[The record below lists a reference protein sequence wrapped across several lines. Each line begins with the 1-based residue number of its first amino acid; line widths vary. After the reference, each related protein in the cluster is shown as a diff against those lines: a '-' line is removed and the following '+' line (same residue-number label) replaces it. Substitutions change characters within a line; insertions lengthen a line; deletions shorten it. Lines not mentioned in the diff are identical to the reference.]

1 MWDYNDK
8 VMAHFLDP
16 HNVGEIED
24 ADAIGEVGNISCGD
38 ALKLFLKLDNDGR
51 ICNVKFQTYGCASAI
66 ASSSALT
73 DLVQGMTLDEAA
85 KVTNRDIVDLLGE
98 LPEEKMHCSV
108 MGMEALQAAIA
119 NYRGE
124 TLEEENEGDH
134 EGRIVCRCFGVTD
147 AKIRRLAKENKLT
160 EAGEITNYCKAGG
173 ACGSCL
179 EDIQEILDGVWN
191 TPTNDESSSGF
202 AALPLVQKVI
212 QVQQVI
218 DNEIKPILE
227 RDGGSIE
234 LINIDGVKI
243 QVKLKGRCASC
254 PTASVTLKHVVQDK
268 LREFV
273 APELTVESM

>member
-8 VMAHFLDP
+8 VMEHFLHP
-16 HNVGEIED
+16 HNVGEIEN

-38 ALKLFLKLDNDGR
+38 ALKLFLKLDDDGK
-51 ICNVKFQTYGCASAI
+51 ICDVKFQTYGCASAI

-85 KVTNRDIVDLLGE
+85 EVTNRDIVDLLGE

-124 TLEEENEGDH
+124 TLEEDENH
-134 EGRIVCRCFGVTD
+134 EGRIVCHCFGVTD
-147 AKIRRLAKENKLT
+147 AKIRHIAKENKLT
-160 EAGEITNYCKAGG
+160 EAEDVTNYCKAGG

-179 EDIQEILDGVWN
+179 DDIQEILDGIWHKPHVIEEEN
-191 TPTNDESSSGF
+191 KSGF

-212 QVQQVI
+212 KVQQVI

-227 RDGGSIE
+227 QDGGSIE
-234 LINIDGVKI
+234 LINVDGTNVL
-243 QVKLKGRCASC
+243 VELKGRCASC

-273 APELTVESM
+273 APELTVESV